1 MNSLSQLI
9 DNDYISAY
17 KNKET
22 ETVSVLRMLKTA
34 IKNASIAAKSDLDDT
49 EVIKIISKEIKV
61 RKESA
66 EQYSKG
72 ERQDLADKE
81 LGEITIL
88 QKYLPAQ
95 LDDNEIESILLEAI
109 NSSGLKDKASF
120 GKIMGLSK
128 PKLNGKAD
136 GQRVS
141 QILSKLLS

>member
-22 ETVSVLRMLKTA
+22 EIVSVLRMLKTA

-72 ERQDLADKE
+72 ERQDLANKE
-81 LGEITIL
+81 LSEITIL

-95 LDDNEIESILLEAI
+95 LGDNEIESILLEAI

-120 GKIMGLSK
+120 GKIMGLAM